1 MEQQN
6 EVDDLEEYEEDGA
19 EEGEGG
25 DGVCNGEG
33 GEGRERRRG
42 GRFIL
47 RNLIRL
53 LDRFTPSLIKKRK
66 RRVKGVHSLVSV

>member
-6 EVDDLEEYEEDGA
+6 EVEDLEEYEEDGA

-25 DGVCNGEG
+25 DGIRNGEG

-47 RNLIRL
+47 CNLIRL
-53 LDRFTPSLIKKRK
+53 PDRFTPSLIKKK
-66 RRVKGVHSLVSV
+66 KKSKGCA